1 MLAADAGGPYTQ
13 GLNLTGI
20 RNMSAYRRRVW
31 AVVGIATALAAAG
44 FAPVGSQAQSS
55 AADPGA
61 ASAPSAV
68 TPHPAPTAAAIAR
81 PAAAQA
87 PEAPAPSAVN
97 SSVAASENAEYHDQL
112 MAAAAS
118 LKADIQAESDASA
131 ATVASSESG
140 PTSLGMIVAG
150 GVIVFA
156 ILVAVLVIP
165 ASLNARRRRREMVA
179 DMISGK
185 PRRKR

>member
-1 MLAADAGGPYTQ
+1 MV
-13 GLNLTGI
+13 
-20 RNMSAYRRRVW
+20 AYRRRVW
-31 AVVGIATALAAAG
+31 AALGVAVALAAVG
-44 FAPVGSQAQSS
+44 FAPVGSRAQSS
-55 AADPGA
+55 AASPA
-61 ASAPSAV
+61 EATSASAAV
-68 TPHPAPTAAAIAR
+68 SSPVAPRPHPAAAIAR

-87 PEAPAPSAVN
+87 PVVSAPSAAD
-97 SSVAASENAEYHDQL
+97 SSIAASKNAKYHDKL

-131 ATVASSESG
+131 ATVTSTQSG

-165 ASLNARRRRREMVA
+165 ASLNARRKRREMVA

>member
-1 MLAADAGGPYTQ
+1 MV
-13 GLNLTGI
+13 
-20 RNMSAYRRRVW
+20 AYRRRVW
-31 AVVGIATALAAAG
+31 AALGVAVALAAAG
-44 FAPVGSQAQSS
+44 IAPVGSQAQSS
-55 AADPGA
+55 AADPTE
-61 ASAPSAV
+61 ASSSAAV
-68 TPHPAPTAAAIAR
+68 TSHHAPTEAAIAR

-87 PEAPAPSAVN
+87 PVVSAPSAVD
-97 SSVAASENAEYHDQL
+97 SSIAASENAEYHDQL

-131 ATVASSESG
+131 AAVTSTQSG

-165 ASLNARRRRREMVA
+165 ASLNARRKRREMVA

-185 PRRKR
+185 PRHKR

>member
-1 MLAADAGGPYTQ
+1 MVT
-13 GLNLTGI
+13 
-20 RNMSAYRRRVW
+20 YRRRVW
-31 AVVGIATALAAAG
+31 AVLGVAAALAAAG
-44 FAPVGSQAQSS
+44 IAPVGSRAQSS
-55 AADPGA
+55 AADPAVAISSSAGVSSEA
-61 ASAPSAV
+61 AGK
-68 TPHPAPTAAAIAR
+68 PHHAPTAAAVAH

-87 PEAPAPSAVN
+87 PEAAVPSAVD
-97 SSVAASENAEYHDQL
+97 SSITASENAEYHDQL

-131 ATVASSESG
+131 ATVTSSQSG

-185 PRRKR
+185 PRHKR